1 MQMMK
6 RLLAITVLALIFFGP
21 IGLEGETVRQTVGTA
36 TTHCNHWEEAK
47 SNMFFFHKR
56 VCHTITFVEFD
67 GKKDIVRASYRNVF
81 PSINEGVTRPVIVIV
96 RKMKNWIGFPK
107 GEKIFIRELP
117 KKERV

>member
-6 RLLAITVLALIFFGP
+6 RLLAITVLALVFFGP
-21 IGLEGETVRQTVGTA
+21 IGLEGETVKCTVGTA
-36 TTHCNHWEEAK
+36 TTYCDRWEEDK
-47 SNMFFFHKR
+47 SNMFFFQKR
-56 VCHTITFVEFD
+56 VHHTVSIVEFD
-67 GKKDIVRASYRNVF
+67 GRKEIVKRTSYF
-81 PSINEGVTRPVIVIV
+81 PLYERETRTVIVTV